1 MKVWVLNFM
10 TEISVNILNS
20 FSDQKECLT
29 MIEATLQVHKK
40 IYVIGISFSEV
51 TRQEPAI
58 LENFQ

>member
-20 FSDQKECLT
+20 FSDQKECLI

-40 IYVIGISFSEV
+40 IHVIGISFSEV
-51 TRQEPAI
+51 TKQEPAI